1 MDQNNLIIKFV
12 RAQIQHVEAFKCLQ
26 REEEEGFDILE
37 GSRST
42 ILYAGHVILGACDA
56 NSSLQSHEEANP
68 DPAFKDFSKWLIK
81 WLTANLIHQFN
92 KSAASVKLDADDKV
106 CV

>member
-12 RAQIQHVEAFKCLQ
+12 HAQIQHVEAFKRLQ
-26 REEEEGFDILE
+26 REEEGFDILE

-42 ILYAGHVILGACDA
+42 ILYAGHVILGARDA

-68 DPAFKDFSKWLIK
+68 DPAFKDFSKRLIK